1 MKKEIIGAIES
12 GISVTR
18 RSFIKLAAAAAG
30 ALAFGVEK
38 AKAAAKKYQN
48 WLSPRKVQKSAA
60 TQLDEGVKIVH
71 SVCLGCN
78 ARCGVR
84 AVVED
89 GKLVKHSGNPY
100 HPYNNRFEPIPYKT
114 PVKETLAV
122 PSPVCAK
129 SQDMPNYAY
138 NPYRIVKPLKRSGE
152 RGSAKFEP
160 IEWEQMISEIA
171 NGGKLFSH
179 LGEDMV
185 YPGVKDLNK
194 DDLID
199 PNAPELGTVRNSL
212 VFIGGRDQNA
222 RKEFS
227 DRFVKESLGSVNR
240 IGHTDICGIG
250 FRQGNMA
257 FTERKDVE
265 IKADPLGAEYILVFG
280 ANIYEALQP
289 GVNTYGALVGKRSSE
304 GKVKFTIV
312 DPRAT
317 HASTHAENWIP
328 LKPGQDGAFAMGVIR
343 WIIENDRYNKEFL
356 TAPNPKAA
364 DKRGHACYT
373 NATHLVVMDD
383 KHKNN
388 RKFLRM
394 KDIDPS
400 VTGEAGEAF
409 IVLSKDNMPVAFDK
423 VEDAVLDAETILK
436 DSAGKEIKVKTS
448 FRLMKE
454 GVMEHSIDE
463 YAKLA
468 GVEKSQIEKAAKEF
482 TSYGTKAA
490 VTQYHGAGNYISGT
504 YASYPVA
511 ILNALVGSVDRKGG
525 YMKSGGGAAAW
536 NAGLYDLKDF
546 PGKRKLQGPIISREK
561 FAYEKTTE
569 FKKNGYPSKRPWFP
583 FSLGGLCVEAMSG
596 IDQQYPYPCKIL
608 VTYFFNPIYSIPGGY
623 RYVETLK
630 SREKIPLHVSIDIGV
645 NESNIYADYIVPDLT
660 YAEGHYGFLTPHAPA
675 LKFTG
680 VRTPTIEPLTGKTA
694 DGRPFG
700 EETFLI
706 DLAKAAGLPGF
717 GDNAIKG
724 KDGKMHPLNKAEDYY
739 LRAIANVASGA
750 KVPEASQEEMD
761 FVEKNYH
768 VAKYKG
774 ILTDAE
780 WKQVC
785 YAIARGGVFDR
796 RYEDV
801 FDGEKH
807 KFGLKRVVLYNEELA
822 TTKNSIT
829 GEYFP
834 GTLKYITPTTPKG
847 RVIDETDR
855 DYPFYLI
862 SYKMNVHAQSRTV
875 WHNWSM
881 EVFPTNF
888 VEVNEKDA
896 KALGLKTGDKVHLVS
911 KSNPKGITGKVKV
924 TKLVRQGVL
933 GLSHHYGHTQLGAA
947 SVPVKNAETVFLG
960 GKKVVDK
967 KGRLIPN
974 PRYGTGASMNYVA
987 RLDEDFANTP
997 MVDVVGGIPDFSS
1010 TRVKIVKA

>member
-1 MKKEIIGAIES
+1 MKKEITNLIES
-12 GISVTR
+12 GISITR
-18 RSFIKLAAAAAG
+18 RSFLKFTAAAAG
-30 ALAFGVEK
+30 ALAFGVDK
-38 AKAAAKKYQN
+38 AKAAVK

-60 TQLDEGVKIVH
+60 TQLDKDVKIVH

-84 AVVED
+84 AVVES

-100 HPYNNRFEPIPYKT
+100 HPYNNRFEPIAYKT
-114 PVKETLAV
+114 PVKETLTL
-122 PSPVCAK
+122 PSPVCGK

-138 NPYRIVKPLKRSGE
+138 NPYRIIKPLKRAGE
-152 RGSAKFEP
+152 RGSAKFEL

-171 NGGKLFSH
+171 NGGKLFAH
-179 LGEDMV
+179 LGEDTV

-199 PNAPELGTVRNSL
+199 PSAPELGTVRNGL

-227 DRFVKESLGSVNR
+227 DRFVKDALGSVNR
-240 IGHTDICGIG
+240 VGHTDICGIG
-250 FRQGNMA
+250 FRMGNHA
-257 FTERKDVE
+257 FTEKQEVE
-265 IKADPLGAEYILVFG
+265 IKADPFSAEYILVFG
-280 ANIYEALQP
+280 SNIYEALQP
-289 GVNTYGALVGKRSSE
+289 GVNCYAATVAKRHSE
-304 GKVKFTIV
+304 DKVKFTIV

-328 LKPGQDGAFAMGVIR
+328 IKPGQDGAFAMGLIR
-343 WIIENDRYNKEFL
+343 WILENERYNKEFL
-356 TAPNPKAA
+356 TAPNPKAS
-364 DKRGHACYT
+364 DKIGHACYI
-373 NATHLVVMDD
+373 NATHLVIADD

-394 KDIDPS
+394 SDLNPAASKE
-400 VTGEAGEAF
+400 EAIAF
-409 IVLSKDNMPVAFDK
+409 VVLSKDNMPAAFDK
-423 VEDAVLDAETILK
+423 VEDAVLDAEAMVK
-436 DSAGKEIKVKTS
+436 DSSGKEIKVKTA

-454 GVMEHSIDE
+454 GVMEHSIEE

-468 GVEKSQIEKAAKEF
+468 GVEKSQIEKVAKEF
-482 TSYGTKAA
+482 TSYGTRAA

-525 YMKSGGGAAAW
+525 YMKGGGGAAAW
-536 NAGLYDLKDF
+536 NSGLYDLKDF
-546 PGKRKLQGPIISREK
+546 SGKKKLQGPIISREK

-583 FSLGGLCVEAMSG
+583 FSKGGLCVETMSG
-596 IDQQYPYPCKIL
+596 IDQQYPYPCKIFIS
-608 VTYFFNPIYSIPGGY
+608 YFFNPIYSIPGGY

-630 SREKIPLHVSIDIGV
+630 SREKVPLHVSIDIGI
-645 NESNIYADYIVPDLT
+645 NESNIYADYIVPDVT

-694 DGRPFG
+694 DGRPFS
-700 EETFLI
+700 EETFFI
-706 DLAKAAGLPGF
+706 DIAKAAGLPGF

-724 KDGKMHPLNKAEDYY
+724 KDGKMYPLNKAEDFY

-750 KVPEASQEEMD
+750 KVPEASQEEIE
-761 FVEKNYH
+761 FVEKYPAARH
-768 VAKYKG
+768 KDM
-774 ILTDAE
+774 LSESE
-780 WKQVC
+780 WKQVS
-785 YAIARGGVFDR
+785 YVLARGGVFDK

-822 TTKNSIT
+822 TTKNSIS
-829 GEYFP
+829 GEYFS

-896 KALGLKTGDKVHLVS
+896 KETGLKTGDKVRLVS
-911 KSNPKGITGKVKV
+911 KSSPNGITGKVKV

-933 GLSHHYGHTQLGAA
+933 GLSHHYGHTQLGAV
-947 SVPVKNAETVFLG
+947 SVPVKNAKTVFLG

-1010 TRVKIVKA
+1010 TRVKIVKL

>member
-1 MKKEIIGAIES
+1 MKKEIINLMES

-18 RSFIKLAAAAAG
+18 RSFIKLVAAAAG
-30 ALAFGVEK
+30 AVAFGVDK
-38 AKAAAKKYQN
+38 AKAAVK
-48 WLSPRKVQKSAA
+48 WLSPRQVQKSAA
-60 TQLDEGVKIVH
+60 TQLDEGVKVVH

-84 AVVED
+84 AVVEN

-100 HPYNNRFEPIPYKT
+100 HPYNNRFEPIDYKT
-114 PVKETLAV
+114 PVRETLGLSA
-122 PSPVCAK
+122 PVCGK
-129 SQDMPNYAY
+129 SQDMPSYAY

-152 RGSAKFEP
+152 RGSGKFEP
-160 IEWEQMISEIA
+160 IEWEQLINEVA
-171 NGGKLFSH
+171 NGGKLFAH
-179 LGEDMV
+179 LGEDRMV
-185 YPGVKDLNK
+185 PGIKDLNK
-194 DDLID
+194 DDLINPD
-199 PNAPELGTVRNSL
+199 APELGSVRNSF

-227 DRFVKESLGSVNR
+227 DRFVKEALGSVNR

-250 FRQGNMA
+250 FRQGNLA

-317 HASTHAENWIP
+317 NASTHAENWIP
-328 LKPGQDGAFAMGVIR
+328 LKPGQDGAFAMGMIR
-343 WIIENDRYNKEFL
+343 WIIENERYNKEFL

-364 DKRGHACYT
+364 DQRGHACYS
-373 NATHLVVMDD
+373 NATHLVVVDD
-383 KHKNN
+383 KHKNA

-394 KDIDPS
+394 SDLNPAASKEE
-400 VTGEAGEAF
+400 GAAF
-409 IVLSKDNMPVAFDK
+409 VVLSKDSMPVAFDK
-423 VEDAVLDAETILK
+423 SYDALLDADTVVK
-436 DSAGKEIKVKTS
+436 DASGKEIKVKTS

-454 GVMEHSIDE
+454 AVMEHSIDE

-468 GVEKSQIEKAAKEF
+468 GVEKSQIEKVAHEF
-482 TSYGTKAA
+482 TSHATKAA

-511 ILNALVGSVDRKGG
+511 MLNAMIGSVDRKGG
-525 YMKSGGGAAAW
+525 YMKGGGGAASW
-536 NAGLYDLKDF
+536 DTGMYDLKEF
-546 PGKRKLQGPIISREK
+546 AGKRKLQGPIISREK

-608 VTYFFNPIYSIPGGY
+608 FTYFFNPIYSIPGGY
-623 RYVETLK
+623 RYMETLK
-630 SREKIPLHVSIDIGV
+630 NSDKVPLHVSIDIGI
-645 NESNIYADYIVPDLT
+645 NESNIYADYIVPDVT

-680 VRTPTIEPLTGKTA
+680 IRTPTIEPLTGKTA
-694 DGRPFG
+694 DGRAFC

-706 DLAKAAGLPGF
+706 DLAKAAGLLGF
-717 GDNAIKG
+717 GENVIKG
-724 KDGKMHPLNKAEDYY
+724 KDGKTYPLNKAEDYY
-739 LRAIANVASGA
+739 LRAIANVATGA
-750 KVPEASQEEMD
+750 KVPAASKEEAD
-761 FVEKNYH
+761 FVEKNYP
-768 VAKYKG
+768 VTKYKDM
-774 ILTDAE
+774 LPENE
-780 WKQVC
+780 WKQVS
-785 YAIARGGVFDR
+785 YALARGGVFDK

-829 GEYFP
+829 GENFS
-834 GTLKYITPTTPKG
+834 GTLKYTPPMTPKG
-847 RVIDETDR
+847 RIIEDIDKK
-855 DYPFYLI
+855 DYPFTVI
-862 SYKMNVHAQSRTV
+862 TYKMNLHAQSRTT
-875 WHNWSM
+875 WHKWSM
-881 EVFPTNF
+881 EVFPTNY
-888 VEVNEKDA
+888 VEMNEADA
-896 KALGLKTGDKVHLVS
+896 KKMGLKNMDRVKLIS
-911 KSNPKGITGKVKV
+911 RSNPKGIAGKVKV
-924 TKLVRQGVL
+924 TRLIRPGCIGV
-933 GLSHHYGHTQLGAA
+933 SNHYGHTQLGA
-947 SVPVKNAETVFLG
+947 SHVPVKNADKVFLG
-960 GKKVVDK
+960 GKKVADK
-967 KGRLIPN
+967 KGLKPDKSL
-974 PRYGTGASMNYVA
+974 GTGLQFNYVT

-1010 TRVKIVKA
+1010 TRVKIIKA